1 MTSYFAGIVDFIGGH
16 PYYALT
22 AIFLLALSE
31 AIPVIGTIVPGSTLI
46 IGICALAS
54 SAHLNPWFL
63 LRCCDRGSHFR
74 RWLVLLVRTP
84 LPSGDSPVLAA

>member
-63 LRCCDRGSHFR
+63 LGAAIVGAIF
-74 RWLVLLVRTP
+74 
-84 LPSGDSPVLAA
+84 GDAFLHLASIRLMLRKLCNPA